1 MLGDGKLTLISWVK
15 KLSYLVI
22 FYVEMFLLF
31 NYRKKIKY
39 YNKKLKNKN
48 KNNHWIKNKKIID

>member
-31 NYRKKIKY
+31 NYRKK
-39 YNKKLKNKN
+39 NKIL
-48 KNNHWIKNKKIID
+48 